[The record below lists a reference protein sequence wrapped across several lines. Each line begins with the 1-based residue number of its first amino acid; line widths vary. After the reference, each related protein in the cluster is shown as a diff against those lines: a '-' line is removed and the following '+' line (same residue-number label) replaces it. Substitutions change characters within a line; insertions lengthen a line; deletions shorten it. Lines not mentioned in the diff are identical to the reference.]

1 MFPMGKKPDEEKGEE
16 INIKELYEK
25 LRGVSNSHGLVPLP
39 FLCALNIFLGGKEK
53 TSKVAMT

>member
-16 INIKELYEK
+16 VNIKELYEK
-25 LRGVSNSHGLVPLP
+25 FRGVSNSHGLVPLP

-53 TSKVAMT
+53 TS